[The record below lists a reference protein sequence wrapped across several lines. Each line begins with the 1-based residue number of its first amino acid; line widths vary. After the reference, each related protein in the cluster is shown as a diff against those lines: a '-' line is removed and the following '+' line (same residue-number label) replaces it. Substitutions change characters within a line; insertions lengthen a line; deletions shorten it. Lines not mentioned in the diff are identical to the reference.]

1 MSTETSPTET
11 LPRSRRRLVTA
22 LVVIASLIALLA
34 IFAVW
39 VNRQALHTK
48 EWTETSSELLE
59 KETIRTAIATFVVDE
74 LYSNVD
80 VPAELQARLPA
91 DAKPLAGPLAGGLR
105 EFAQRAAIRA
115 LESPRVQLA
124 WEDANREAHEAFV
137 AVVEDKGSAAVTTA
151 GGDVVLHLRPIV
163 ERLADYLGLG
173 GRVVDKLPPDA
184 GELVIMRSDQLDAAQ
199 KVTKAI
205 KGLAFVLPLLW
216 IGLAALAVYLARGRR
231 REAIRSVAIGSLAAG
246 ILALLVRGAAGDVVT
261 NALAKTAA
269 VKPAIDDAWTVS
281 TSLLTDVAQSVIAV
295 GILLLLVAWLA
306 GQTRPAVAFR
316 RAAAPYMRERPDL
329 TYGVA
334 ALLYLILVVW
344 QPADIFKRPLALL
357 LLAVL
362 AIVGVEALRR
372 QTAEE
377 FPDATLGG
385 AGIRESIGSWWSGR
399 RSPRSAGGTPTS
411 DEARLERLERLTSL
425 RERGALSQ
433 EEFDA
438 QKAALL
444 G

>member
-1 MSTETSPTET
+1 MSTQTSPKATP
-11 LPRSRRRLVTA
+11 PRRGLVTA
-22 LVVIASLIALLA
+22 LVVIASVIAFLA

-39 VNRQALHTK
+39 VNRQVLNTD

-59 KETIRTAIATFVVDE
+59 KETIRTALATFLVDE

-124 WEDANREAHEAFV
+124 WEEVNSTTHEAFV
-137 AVVEDKGSAAVTTA
+137 AVVEDKGNAALTTD
-151 GGDVVLHLRPIV
+151 GGDVVLHLREIV
-163 ERLADYLGLG
+163 ERLADYLGLSG
-173 GRVVDKLPPDA
+173 KLVAKLPPDA

-199 KVTKAI
+199 KVTKWI
-205 KGLAFVLPLLW
+205 KGLAVVLPLLW
-216 IGLAALAVYLARGRR
+216 IGLAALAVYLAHGRR
-231 REAIRSVAIGSLAAG
+231 RQAIRAVALGALAAG
-246 ILALLVRGAAGDVVT
+246 ILALLARGAAGNVVT
-261 NALAKTAA
+261 DALAKTAA
-269 VKPAIDDAWTVS
+269 VKPAIDDTWTVG
-281 TSLLTDVAQSVIAV
+281 TSLLTDVSQSIIAV

-306 GQTRPAVAFR
+306 GETRPAVAFR

-329 TYGVA
+329 IYGVA
-334 ALLYLILVVW
+334 AVLFLILVVW

-362 AIVGVEALRR
+362 TIVGVEALRR

-385 AGIRESIGSWWSGR
+385 TGIRDAIGSWWSGR
-399 RSPRSAGGTPTS
+399 SRSPSGGATTP
-411 DEARLERLERLTSL
+411 ENARLDQLERLAAL
-425 RERGALSQ
+425 RDRGALSQ
-433 EEFDA
+433 AEFDA
-438 QKAALL
+438 RKAALL